1 MPAGIT
7 VMMTE
12 TSNIKMII
20 FDVDGVLTDGT
31 ILIDD
36 HGVETKRFH
45 VRDGMAI
52 RMAQQM
58 GLKVAALTSRTT
70 RAVSLRLGELGV
82 DPVLQ
87 GATDKAVGLETI
99 CRETGVL
106 PEQCAYVGDDL
117 LDLPALLRCGLPVA
131 VADAVEEVKAE
142 AKHVTAAPGG
152 HGAAREVI
160 EHILKAQGRWDEM
173 LKRYGV

>member
-52 RMAQQM
+52 RVAQQM

-99 CRETGVL
+99 CRKAGVL

-131 VADAVEEVKAE
+131 VADAAEEVKAE

-160 EHILKAQGRWDEM
+160 EHILKAQGRWDDM
-173 LKRYGV
+173 LKQYGV